1 MDRVRAASGRQKP
14 TAPTTRLMRTYCI
27 IVASY
32 PTQLGPRST
41 RESGELLEE
50 PTPRRA
56 RPEGGARVELSLS
69 STGCGLSEVSP

>member
-27 IVASY
+27 IVAFY

-41 RESGELLEE
+41 RESGEVLEE
-50 PTPRRA
+50 STPRREA
-56 RPEGGARVELSLS
+56 RGRRHGGAERILD
-69 STGCGLSEVSP
+69 GLRP